1 MTCRNRSISRLS
13 GAGGIG
19 LNKKKYLMRLRI
31 ELVAAALIA
40 LVVAFGVSQLTYYI
54 GVAWVDKK
62 ASSKEYLEEKSQQM
76 IDFLQDY
83 IDESDLKS
91 TDTKRLTAWQKYEK
105 ISFSLYDVENKEIT
119 YFYSFSDEQ
128 PLKIAVTDEDYEKT
142 RENADAVGVVTFADG
157 VSRNVQMLY
166 DKVYQMYNVAYVGG
180 LLIAVVCYLVIFFLF
195 INRKIHYIKQLAEEL
210 RILEGGDL
218 NYEITI
224 WGQDELSELAEGI
237 NNMRKAVL
245 FREQEERKNVRLNR
259 DLITALSH
267 DVRTPMTSLIGYL
280 EILFMHK
287 ENLPEQELKYLESA
301 RTKAFQ
307 LKEMT
312 DTLFEY
318 SLVSGKTEETYEL
331 EKISIVD
338 LLVSIEDTQ
347 MADLTSNG
355 WQIEKHTCSDA
366 MNYYIE
372 VDMDFYCR
380 VLDNL
385 VSNIRK
391 YADKSKPLVF
401 TADIKDHCFRF
412 SVSNTVLQGETLEG
426 STGVGLK
433 TCQKIVLDMKGSF
446 KTQRDGET
454 FTATIIHPLVELD
467 RRER

>member
-1 MTCRNRSISRLS
+1 M
-13 GAGGIG
+13 
-19 LNKKKYLMRLRI
+19 NKKKYLMRLRI

-224 WGQDELSELAEGI
+224 RGQDELSELAEGI

-355 WQIEKHTCSDA
+355 WQIEQHTCSDA

-412 SVSNTVLQGETLEG
+412 SVSNTVLQGETREG

>member
-1 MTCRNRSISRLS
+1 MYRNQSTSRPS

-19 LNKKKYLMRLRI
+19 LNKKKYLMRLRV
-31 ELVAAALIA
+31 ELVTAALIS
-40 LVVAFGVSQLTYYI
+40 LVVAFGISQLTYYI
-54 GVAWVDKK
+54 GVAWVDKR
-62 ASSKEYLEEKSQQM
+62 ASSKTYLEEKSQQM

-91 TDTKRLTAWQKYEK
+91 TDTRRLTAWQKYEK
-105 ISFSLYDVENKEIT
+105 ISFSLYDAENREIT
-119 YFYSFSDEQ
+119 YFYSFSNEQ
-128 PLKIAVTDEDYEKT
+128 PLKIAVSDEDYEIT
-142 RENADAVGVVTFADG
+142 RKNADAVGVVTFADG
-157 VSRNVQMLY
+157 VSRNVQMMY

-180 LLIAVVCYLVIFFLF
+180 LLIAVVCYLVIFFAF

-218 NYEITI
+218 KYEITI
-224 WGQDELSELAEGI
+224 RGGDELSELAEGI

-245 FREQEERKNVRLNR
+245 FLEQEERKNVRLNR

-287 ENLPEQELKYLESA
+287 DNLPEQELNYLESA
-301 RTKAFQ
+301 RSKAFQ

-331 EKISIVD
+331 EKISIID

-347 MADLTSNG
+347 MADLLSSG
-355 WQIEKHTCSDA
+355 WQIEKHFCGDG
-366 MNYYIE
+366 MDYYIE

-401 TADIKDHCFRF
+401 TAGIKDHCFRL

-446 KTQRDGET
+446 KTEREGEM

-467 RRER
+467 RVER

>member
-1 MTCRNRSISRLS
+1 M
-13 GAGGIG
+13 
-19 LNKKKYLMRLRI
+19 NKKKYLMRLRI